1 MNIAREMK
9 IESLEIEN
17 FKSIAHINIK
27 RLDMLSVFVG
37 NNGAGKTAIFDAM
50 RFIREC
56 VVNRT
61 ISLPLNRRGGFND
74 LLRRNTETPVI
85 GFKLVVSGKKDPA
98 HKLTYILRIE
108 QTDSAAYVGKEDL
121 TETKKV
127 GRKYE
132 NFKIISYRAGKGY
145 IADPK
150 KEKRELQNTD
160 IALGK
165 LGEFSEYKLANAF
178 RNYVANWYFAD
189 FFVNTMRDES
199 LDLVDTTKLREDCRN
214 LREVLMAMQQEN
226 SEAYKKVVQTM
237 NLCIADIQNI
247 GATKQGNKTHLQIS
261 DSHFKNPFSELSV
274 SDGTL
279 KLLAYITLLAQS
291 EKISFLMVEEPE
303 NQIYLET
310 LSILFELF
318 ESAAFEGLQ
327 TFLSTH
333 SPDFIKNVNSESVV
347 IVVKQD
353 GITSATKMVSNKPLQ
368 KYVSSVGIAEAWRD
382 GGLFSI

>member
-1 MNIAREMK
+1 MK

-17 FKSIAHINIK
+17 FKSIAHINLK
-27 RLDMLSVFVG
+27 HLDVLSVFVG
-37 NNGAGKTAIFDAM
+37 NNGAGKTAIFDTM

-74 LLRRNTETPVI
+74 LLRRNDETPVI
-85 GFKLVVSGKKDPA
+85 GFKLVVSGKKDPE

-121 TETKKV
+121 TETRKV

-199 LDLVDTTKLREDCRN
+199 LDLVDTSKLREDCRN
-214 LREVLMAMQQEN
+214 LREVLLAMQQEN
-226 SEAYKKVVQTM
+226 SEAYKKVVKTM

-261 DSHFKNPFSELSV
+261 DTHFKNPFSELSV

-291 EKISFLMVEEPE
+291 EKISFLMVEHPE
-303 NQIYLET
+303 THIYSET

-318 ESAAFEGLQ
+318 EATAFEGLQ

-347 IVVKQD
+347 IVAKKNGV
-353 GITSATKMVSNKPLQ
+353 INATKIGSNKPLQ
-368 KYVSSVGIAEAWRD
+368 KYVSSVGISEAWRD

>member
-1 MNIAREMK
+1 MK
-9 IESLEIEN
+9 IESLEIEKLKN
-17 FKSIAHINIK
+17 NSHKNLNH
-27 RLDMLSVFVG
+27 LDMLSVLIGKKGVG
-37 NNGAGKTAIFDAM
+37 KKAIFDTM

-74 LLRRNTETPVI
+74 LLRRNAETPVI
-85 GFKLVVSGKKDPA
+85 GFKLVVSEKEDPA

-108 QTDSAAYVGKEDL
+108 QSDSAAYVGKEDL
-121 TETKKV
+121 TETRKV

-199 LDLVDTTKLREDCRN
+199 LDLVDTSKLREDCRN

-226 SEAYKKVVQTM
+226 SEAYKEVVKTM

-261 DSHFKNPFSELSV
+261 DTHFKNPFSELSV

-291 EKISFLMVEEPE
+291 EKISFLMVEHPE
-303 NQIYLET
+303 THIYSET

-318 ESAAFEGLQ
+318 EAAAFEGLQ

-333 SPDFIKNVNSESVV
+333 SPDFIKNVNSESMV
-347 IVVKQD
+347 IVSKKNGV
-353 GITSATKMVSNKPLQ
+353 INATKMGSNKPLQ
-368 KYVSSVGIAEAWRD
+368 KYVSSVGISEAWRD

>member
-1 MNIAREMK
+1 MK

-17 FKSIAHINIK
+17 FKSIAHINLK
-27 RLDMLSVFVG
+27 HLDMLSVFVG
-37 NNGAGKTAIFDAM
+37 NNGAGKTAIFDTM

-74 LLRRNTETPVI
+74 LLRRNAETPVI
-85 GFKLVVSGKKDPA
+85 GFKLVVSGKKDPE

-108 QTDSAAYVGKEDL
+108 QSDSTAYVGKEDL
-121 TETKKV
+121 TETRKV
-127 GRKYE
+127 GRKYK

-178 RNYVANWYFAD
+178 RNYVTNWYFAD

-199 LDLVDTTKLREDCRN
+199 LDLVDTSKLREDCRN

-226 SEAYKKVVQTM
+226 SEAYKEVVKTM

-261 DSHFKNPFSELSV
+261 DTHFKNPFSELSV

-291 EKISFLMVEEPE
+291 ENISFLMVEHPE
-303 NQIYLET
+303 TQIYSET

-318 ESAAFEGLQ
+318 ETAAFEGLQ

-347 IVVKQD
+347 IVAKQD
-353 GITSATKMVSNKPLQ
+353 GITNATKMGTNKPLQ
-368 KYVSSVGIAEAWRD
+368 RYVSSVGIAEAWRD

>member
-1 MNIAREMK
+1 MK

-17 FKSIAHINIK
+17 FKSIAHINLK
-27 RLDMLSVFVG
+27 HLDVLSVFVG
-37 NNGAGKTAIFDAM
+37 NNGAGKTAIFDTM

-74 LLRRNTETPVI
+74 LLRRNAETPVI
-85 GFKLVVSGKKDPA
+85 GFKLVVSGKKDPE

-121 TETKKV
+121 TETRKV

-199 LDLVDTTKLREDCRN
+199 LDLVDTSKLREDCRN
-214 LREVLMAMQQEN
+214 LREVLLVQQEN
-226 SEAYKKVVQTM
+226 SEAYKKVVKTM

-261 DSHFKNPFSELSV
+261 DTHFKNPFSELSV

-291 EKISFLMVEEPE
+291 EKISFLMVEHPE
-303 NQIYLET
+303 THIYSET

-333 SPDFIKNVNSESVV
+333 SSDFIKNVNSESVV
-347 IVVKQD
+347 IVAKKN
-353 GITSATKMVSNKPLQ
+353 GIINATKMGSNKPLQ
-368 KYVSSVGIAEAWRD
+368 KYVSSVGISEAWRD

>member
-1 MNIAREMK
+1 MK

-17 FKSIAHINIK
+17 FKSIAHINLK
-27 RLDMLSVFVG
+27 HLDMLSVFIG
-37 NNGAGKTAIFDAM
+37 NNGVGKTAIFDTM

-74 LLRRNTETPVI
+74 LLRRNAETPVI
-85 GFKLVVSGKKDPA
+85 GFKLVVSEKEDPA

-108 QTDSAAYVGKEDL
+108 QSDSAAYVGKEDL
-121 TETKKV
+121 TETRKV

-199 LDLVDTTKLREDCRN
+199 LDLVDTSKLREDCRN

-226 SEAYKKVVQTM
+226 SEAYKEVVKTM

-261 DSHFKNPFSELSV
+261 DTHFKNPFSELSV

-291 EKISFLMVEEPE
+291 EKISFLMVEHPE
-303 NQIYLET
+303 THIYSET

-318 ESAAFEGLQ
+318 EAAAFEGLQ

-333 SPDFIKNVNSESVV
+333 SPDFIKNVNSESMV
-347 IVVKQD
+347 IVSKKNGV
-353 GITSATKMVSNKPLQ
+353 INATKMGSNKPLQ
-368 KYVSSVGIAEAWRD
+368 KYVSSVGISEAWRD

>member
-1 MNIAREMK
+1 MK

-17 FKSIAHINIK
+17 FKSIAHINLK
-27 RLDMLSVFVG
+27 HLDMLAVFVG
-37 NNGAGKTAIFDAM
+37 NNGAGKTAIFDTM

-74 LLRRNTETPVI
+74 LLRRNSETPVI
-85 GFKLVVSGKKDPA
+85 GFKLVVSGKKDPE
-98 HKLTYILRIE
+98 HKFTYILRIE
-108 QTDSAAYVGKEDL
+108 QSDSTAYVGKEDL
-121 TETKKV
+121 TETRKV

-199 LDLVDTTKLREDCRN
+199 LDLVDTSKLREDCRN

-226 SEAYKKVVQTM
+226 SEAYKEVVKTM

-261 DSHFKNPFSELSV
+261 DTHFKNPFSELSV

-291 EKISFLMVEEPE
+291 EKISFLMVEHPE
-303 NQIYLET
+303 THIYSET

-318 ESAAFEGLQ
+318 EAAAFEGLQ
-327 TFLSTH
+327 TFLSMH
-333 SPDFIKNVNSESVV
+333 SPDFIKNTDSEGVV
-347 IVVKQD
+347 IVARKN
-353 GITSATKMVSNKPLQ
+353 GITNATKMVSNKLLQ
-368 KYVSSVGIAEAWRD
+368 KYVSSVGIVEAWRD

>member
-1 MNIAREMK
+1 MK

-17 FKSIAHINIK
+17 FKSIAHINLK
-27 RLDMLSVFVG
+27 HLDMLSVFIG
-37 NNGAGKTAIFDAM
+37 NNGVGKTAIFDTM

-74 LLRRNTETPVI
+74 LLRRNAETPVI
-85 GFKLVVSGKKDPA
+85 GFKLVVSEKEDPA

-108 QTDSAAYVGKEDL
+108 QSDSAAYVGKEDL
-121 TETKKV
+121 TETRKV

-199 LDLVDTTKLREDCRN
+199 LDLVDTSKLREDCRN

-226 SEAYKKVVQTM
+226 SEAYKEVVKTM

-261 DSHFKNPFSELSV
+261 DTHFKNPFSELSV

-291 EKISFLMVEEPE
+291 EKISFLMVEHPE
-303 NQIYLET
+303 THIYSET

-318 ESAAFEGLQ
+318 EAAAFEGLQ

-333 SPDFIKNVNSESVV
+333 SPDFIKNVNSESMV
-347 IVVKQD
+347 IVSKKNGV
-353 GITSATKMVSNKPLQ
+353 INVTKMGSNKPLQ
-368 KYVSSVGIAEAWRD
+368 KYVSSVGISEAWRD